1 MTFSI
6 RVLDGYR
13 ICSCSLL
20 VRRELIITIRHFTEK
35 SSCDSFAIT
44 SFLIMIPFILQKPS
58 RNSKTA
64 EHKVHL
70 KRILEM
76 WRLGKIGELV
86 REGEQI
92 QIRLKSKQKNDEDH
106 WLKVFVRLML
116 EGNVRS
122 AMKWLTSK
130 VRNGAP
136 IEINEETLN
145 QLTAKHPPRPIGI
158 GEVLRRVIVNAIMRH
173 PII

>member
-1 MTFSI
+1 
-6 RVLDGYR
+6 
-13 ICSCSLL
+13 
-20 VRRELIITIRHFTEK
+20 
-35 SSCDSFAIT
+35 
-44 SFLIMIPFILQKPS
+44 
-58 RNSKTA
+58 
-64 EHKVHL
+64 
-70 KRILEM
+70 M